1 MYVWINYPNDL
12 KVSGSGQIRNF
23 KKNLIHC
30 VTAEKRMQKSTYN
43 LLSFCVQFLH
53 IAFPRS
59 FFFPSTAVSWA
70 HCCTVCDI
78 ADVSIMTM
86 DIDIA
91 ASDVEKK
98 SNSEGLLS
106 LVVEY
111 ETRERERTV
120 CEVNPLNTELNPICQ
135 LYK

>member
-1 MYVWINYPNDL
+1 
-12 KVSGSGQIRNF
+12 
-23 KKNLIHC
+23 
-30 VTAEKRMQKSTYN
+30 
-43 LLSFCVQFLH
+43 
-53 IAFPRS
+53 
-59 FFFPSTAVSWA
+59 
-70 HCCTVCDI
+70 
-78 ADVSIMTM
+78 MTM